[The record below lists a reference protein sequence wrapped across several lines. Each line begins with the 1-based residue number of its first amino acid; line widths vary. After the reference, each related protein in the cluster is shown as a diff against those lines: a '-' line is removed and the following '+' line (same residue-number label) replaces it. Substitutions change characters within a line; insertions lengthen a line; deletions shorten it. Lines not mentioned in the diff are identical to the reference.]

1 MKIQEMYIEVN
12 IHYVIIKIHLSDFF
26 SEQVIHMK
34 KTESHVVVS
43 YIFYK
48 GK

>member
-26 SEQVIHMK
+26 R
-34 KTESHVVVS
+34 TSHS
-43 YIFYK
+43 YEK
-48 GK
+48 N